1 MDEQWYKG
9 RCDHVRNVFD
19 FIAQNLRSVKSSKIA
34 VPALCDNLMLYSKT
48 LTYFTP
54 TEYSKCKGTEL
65 SIRRC
70 DVHMTTSVTN
80 PENTLDVQDLNK
92 SVYKSNKEYG
102 ATYIWGQLVGWFKQ
116 TVDKP
121 NASLSAD
128 RRGTLSMP
136 DLDSFI
142 VTAKN

>member
-1 MDEQWYKG
+1 M
-9 RCDHVRNVFD
+9 RSVFD
-19 FIAQNLRSVKSSKIA
+19 FIAQNLRSVKSSRIA

-65 SIRRC
+65 SIRKC

-92 SVYKSNKEYG
+92 SVYKSTKEYG
-102 ATYIWGQLVGWFKQ
+102 ATYIWG
-116 TVDKP
+116 
-121 NASLSAD
+121 
-128 RRGTLSMP
+128 
-136 DLDSFI
+136 
-142 VTAKN
+142 